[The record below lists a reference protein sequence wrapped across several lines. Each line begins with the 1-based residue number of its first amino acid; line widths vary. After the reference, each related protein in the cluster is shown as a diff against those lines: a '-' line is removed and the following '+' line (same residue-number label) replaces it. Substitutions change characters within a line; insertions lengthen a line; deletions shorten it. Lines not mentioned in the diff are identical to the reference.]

1 MSERGDSGHI
11 ISPLP
16 SALGAAALNPG
27 LSEQLFAHEISRSPE
42 LYRAVADALEA
53 CEPALELMMSVHWVK
68 ANMRLRAS
76 RSDFDPQYVRSSP
89 RRGVVKSL
97 ALIGAGPA
105 PSYQKSSEFNPKSPP
120 KLKAVSSAFTRV
132 AACTLALPPIL

>member
-42 LYRAVADALEA
+42 LRRAAADRVGA
-53 CEPALELMMSVHWVK
+53 CERVLAVWPPS
-68 ANMRLRAS
+68 LRA
-76 RSDFDPQYVRSSP
+76 
-89 RRGVVKSL
+89 L
-97 ALIGAGPA
+97 AV
-105 PSYQKSSEFNPKSPP
+105 SPP
-120 KLKAVSSAFTRV
+120 SFPFSFRSALLLKFRAEDAKKMARRRV
-132 AACTLALPPIL
+132 PRCPES